1 MNIGKLLEFPYILI
15 ATLVVILLVVVVL
28 IVKKRKKKDIN
39 NASGMF
45 TPLKGLFASKNK
57 DLRKRLYF
65 TIAVLTLYIVGTG
78 IEIPVDAL
86 KEQVDIYG
94 FLELLDVMGGGAL
107 KRFSIFGLGVIPY
120 ITASIVVQLLQMD
133 IIPYF
138 SDLAKQGHT
147 GKQKLNQITRY
158 LGIAFALFQGFAMSY
173 LLINNDN
180 GAITVLQ
187 RLEVSFIMT
196 AGTAFLLWLG
206 DQVTQKGFGNGTS
219 LIIMAGIVSS
229 LPYEMKTA
237 FTTLVDFS
245 DANTIIAGNAKFLLF
260 VLVCILVV
268 IGVVFV
274 EGAARRIS
282 IQYANKSTA
291 NLGKQTYMPIKIN
304 SAGVI
309 PVIFASSLLAVP
321 VTIAQFVNNQG
332 FKDFVNT
339 YINYTTPVG
348 LALYIVFIVLF
359 DYFYTFIQMK
369 PEDMAKNLKDNGG
382 YVPGIRPGKDTEK
395 YFSGLLIKL
404 TTAGALFLAIIAAFP
419 ILVNML
425 TDLPS
430 SVSVGGTGLLI
441 VVGVSI
447 ETYKQ
452 MESALLAREYTSN
465 TTSTRGKRRARR

>member
-1 MNIGKLLEFPYILI
+1 MLK
-15 ATLVVILLVVVVL
+15 TLKWL
-28 IVKKRKKKDIN
+28 
-39 NASGMF
+39 F
-45 TPLKGLFASKNK
+45 TKKNK

-65 TIAVLTLYIVGTG
+65 TIAVLTLYIIGTG

-86 KEQVDIYG
+86 KEQIDSLG
-94 FLELLDVMGGGAL
+94 FLEMLNIMGGGAL

-120 ITASIVVQLLQMD
+120 ITASIVIQLLQMD

-158 LGIAFALFQGFAMSY
+158 LGIGFAFFQGFAMSY
-173 LLINNDN
+173 LFASGGN
-180 GAITVLQ
+180 VLTLVDK
-187 RLEVSFIMT
+187 LEVAFIMT

-219 LIIMAGIVSS
+219 LIIMAGIVSA
-229 LPYEMKTA
+229 LPNELLTA
-237 FTTLVDFS
+237 FKTFFGISTDSTIVDGLS
-245 DANTIIAGNAKFLLF
+245 GVADKSLIISGSAKFLLF
-260 VLVCILVV
+260 VLICALVV
-268 IGVVFV
+268 VGVVFV

-321 VTIAQFVNNQG
+321 VTIAQFVNNTG
-332 FKDFVNT
+332 FKDFVNN
-339 YINYTTPVG
+339 YISYTTPVG
-348 LALYIVFIVLF
+348 LVLYIVFIIFF

-395 YFSGLLIKL
+395 YFSRMLVKL
-404 TTAGALFLAIIAAFP
+404 TTAGSVFLAILAAFP

-425 TDLPS
+425 TNLPQ
-430 SVSVGGTGLLI
+430 SVSIGGTGLLI

-452 MESALLAREYTSN
+452 MESSLLAREYTSV
-465 TTSTRGKRRARR
+465 TTSTRGGRGRRRARR

>member
-1 MNIGKLLEFPYILI
+1 MLK
-15 ATLVVILLVVVVL
+15 TLKQL
-28 IVKKRKKKDIN
+28 
-39 NASGMF
+39 F
-45 TPLKGLFASKNK
+45 TKKNK

-65 TIAVLTLYIVGTG
+65 TIAVLTLYIIGTG
-78 IEIPVDAL
+78 IEIPGTQEVTKNL
-86 KEQVDIYG
+86 G
-94 FLELLDVMGGGAL
+94 FLELLNVMGGGAL

-120 ITASIVVQLLQMD
+120 ITASIVIQLLQMD
-133 IIPYF
+133 IVPYF
-138 SDLAKQGHT
+138 SDLSKQGHA

-173 LLINNDN
+173 AFLGTESGLLGN
-180 GAITVLQ
+180 
-187 RLEVSFIMT
+187 LEVAFIMT

-219 LIIMAGIVSS
+219 LIIMAGIVAS
-229 LPYEMKTA
+229 LPTMMITA
-237 FTTLVDFS
+237 FKTLIDVHGDT
-245 DANTIIAGNAKFLLF
+245 AQIISGSAWFALF
-260 VLVCILVV
+260 VLVCIAVV
-268 IGVVFV
+268 VGVIFV
-274 EGAARRIS
+274 EGAARRIA

-321 VTIAQFVNNQG
+321 VTIAQFVKNEAFNN
-332 FKDFVNT
+332 FVNS

-348 LALYIVFIVLF
+348 LVLYIVFIIFF
-359 DYFYTFIQMK
+359 DYFYTFVQMK
-369 PEDMAKNLKDNGG
+369 PDQMAKNLNDNGG

-395 YFSGLLIKL
+395 YFSDMLIKL
-404 TTAGALFLAIIAAFP
+404 TTVGSIFLAIIAAFP
-419 ILVNML
+419 ILINML

-430 SVSVGGTGLLI
+430 SVSIGGTGLLI

-452 MESALLAREYTSN
+452 MESALLAREYTN
-465 TTSTRGKRRARR
+465 STASGRVKRRARR

>member
-1 MNIGKLLEFPYILI
+1 MLK
-15 ATLVVILLVVVVL
+15 TLKQL
-28 IVKKRKKKDIN
+28 
-39 NASGMF
+39 F
-45 TPLKGLFASKNK
+45 TKKNK

-65 TIAVLTLYIVGTG
+65 TIAVLTLYIIGTG
-78 IEIPVDAL
+78 IEIPGTQEVTKNL
-86 KEQVDIYG
+86 G
-94 FLELLDVMGGGAL
+94 FLELLNVMGGGAL

-120 ITASIVVQLLQMD
+120 ITASIVIQLLQMD
-133 IIPYF
+133 IVPYF
-138 SDLAKQGHT
+138 SDLSKQGHA

-173 LLINNDN
+173 AFLGSTSGILGN
-180 GAITVLQ
+180 
-187 RLEVSFIMT
+187 LEVAFIMT

-229 LPYEMKTA
+229 LPTMMITA
-237 FTTLVDFS
+237 FQTLVDVNGDTAQIVSGAAWF
-245 DANTIIAGNAKFLLF
+245 ALFL
-260 VLVCILVV
+260 LVCILVV
-268 IGVVFV
+268 VGVIFV

-321 VTIAQFVNNQG
+321 VTIAQFVKNESFSN
-332 FKDFVNT
+332 FVNS

-348 LALYIVFIVLF
+348 LVLYIVFIIFF
-359 DYFYTFIQMK
+359 DYFYTFVQMK
-369 PEDMAKNLKDNGG
+369 PDQMAKNLKDNGG

-395 YFSGLLIKL
+395 YFSSMLIKL
-404 TTAGALFLAIIAAFP
+404 TTAGSVFLAIIAAFP
-419 ILVNML
+419 ILINML

-430 SVSVGGTGLLI
+430 SVSIGGTGLLI

-452 MESALLAREYTSN
+452 MESALLARDYTNSN
-465 TTSTRGKRRARR
+465 SSGRGRRRARR

>member
-1 MNIGKLLEFPYILI
+1 
-15 ATLVVILLVVVVL
+15 
-28 IVKKRKKKDIN
+28 
-39 NASGMF
+39 MF
-45 TPLKGLFASKNK
+45 KPLKQLFTKKNK

-65 TIAVLTLYIVGTG
+65 TIAVLTLYIIGTG
-78 IEIPVDAL
+78 IEIPGTQEVTKNL
-86 KEQVDIYG
+86 G
-94 FLELLDVMGGGAL
+94 FLELLNVMGGGAL

-147 GKQKLNQITRY
+147 GKQKLNQITRV
-158 LGIAFALFQGFAMSY
+158 LGILFALFQGYAMSFAF
-173 LLINNDN
+173 L
-180 GAITVLQ
+180 GSSSTVLQ
-187 RLEVSFIMT
+187 NLEVAFIMT

-229 LPYEMKTA
+229 LPNTMITA
-237 FTTLVDFS
+237 FNSLMSFTDTN
-245 DANTIIAGNAKFLLF
+245 AIIAGSAKFLLF
-260 VLVCILVV
+260 VIVCVLVV
-268 IGVVFV
+268 IGVIFV

-321 VTIAQFVNNQG
+321 VTIAQFINNESFSNFVNN
-332 FKDFVNT
+332 

-348 LALYIVFIVLF
+348 LVLYVIFIVFF
-359 DYFYTFIQMK
+359 DYFYTFVQMK
-369 PEDMAKNLKDNGG
+369 PNDMAKNLKDNGG

-395 YFSGLLIKL
+395 YFSSMLIKL
-404 TTAGALFLAIIAAFP
+404 TTAGSVFLAIIAAFP
-419 ILVNML
+419 ILINML
-425 TDLPS
+425 TELPS
-430 SVSVGGTGLLI
+430 SVSIGGTSLLI

-452 MESALLAREYTSN
+452 MESALLARDYGSS
-465 TTSTRGKRRARR
+465 STGKTRRRARR